1 MLESDLSF
9 WSCNLWEDAHER
21 SHKLEE
27 SDYVIRL
34 SRSRKGEK
42 DDIQPMVNKSMYDRR
57 WRNGR

>member
-27 SDYVIRL
+27 SDCVL
-34 SRSRKGEK
+34 DWVGDGRKEE
-42 DDIQPMVNKSMYDRR
+42 DDIQPMVNKS
-57 WRNGR
+57 NVG